1 MIDPGLWSGWHPFS
15 PGLRAPS
22 CSSRDRS
29 SLGLRISLLTGLLQA
44 DSASPTC
51 DSPTCRSF
59 FGLFLR
65 RHHCRHCGHV
75 FCASHTPYLVPLD
88 QHARFHPDGVP
99 SRACDQCYRAY
110 LRWDQARLERLS
122 VIQSQLDAQME
133 RNSNASTPTLVSD
146 ASDLSRDDGSRC
158 PLSQSL
164 GGQSDIAASVPR
176 DWNWSTF

>member
-1 MIDPGLWSGWHPFS
+1 M
-15 PGLRAPS
+15 LRLAP
-22 CSSRDRS
+22 RVIGAV
-29 SLGLRISLLTGLLQA
+29 LGLRISLLTGLLQA